1 MCCVAA
7 SEEMLE
13 ANRQL
18 VQQREGQHQ
27 ESGVERKIVLAVMG
41 EIASMNPKKSGAI
54 LKLFLRIK
62 IIGLSY
68 DSIVDFLAKNLKH
81 D

>member
-1 MCCVAA
+1 M
-7 SEEMLE
+7 
-13 ANRQL
+13 
-18 VQQREGQHQ
+18 
-27 ESGVERKIVLAVMG
+27 MG